1 MAHTDRHFSQLGDTN
16 ADGWGCMRIRAS
28 LRLRDD
34 GASAVEFAILLPL
47 FLMLT
52 LGTISAGFAFHA
64 WLNVTHGAQESSRFA
79 ATLSIDAGGGSTSS
93 WLTQVSQR
101 ALSASNVMVTST
113 DAEAGTTG
121 CVAVV
126 SPTNIPPISAH
137 MTVSADSAGSITRS
151 AALTGPC
158 PDLPTMTGDY
168 VQTQISSPVSFNY
181 VLGNAAIQVSGKS
194 VSRFEAVSLS

>member
-1 MAHTDRHFSQLGDTN
+1 
-16 ADGWGCMRIRAS
+16 MRLRANC
-28 LRLRDD
+28 RQRDD

-47 FLMLT
+47 FAMLT
-52 LGTISAGFAFHA
+52 VGTISAGFAFHA

-101 ALSASNVMVTST
+101 ALAASDVTVSST
-113 DAEAGTTG
+113 EAQPGTTG

-126 SPTNIPPISAH
+126 SPTNIPPVSAH
-137 MTVSADSAGSITRS
+137 MTVSVDSAGSITRS
-151 AALTGPC
+151 SVLTGPC

-168 VQTQISSPVSFNY
+168 VQTQISTPVSFNY
-181 VLGNAAIQVSGKS
+181 VLGNAAIQVAGKS